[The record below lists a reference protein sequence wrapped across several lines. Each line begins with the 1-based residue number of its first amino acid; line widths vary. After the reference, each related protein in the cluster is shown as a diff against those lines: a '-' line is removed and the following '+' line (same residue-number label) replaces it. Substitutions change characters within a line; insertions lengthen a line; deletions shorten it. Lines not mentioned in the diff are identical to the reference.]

1 MPSAE
6 LPGGARPFGRLR
18 EFARRT
24 PVECCDLCGTELGEQ
39 HDHLVEPG
47 ARRLLCA
54 CVPCALLFSGPTT
67 TKYRRVPR
75 DARRLPDFRM
85 TDVQWDELR
94 IPINLA
100 FFFRSSTQNRVIAS
114 YPSPAGA
121 TESLLPLDA
130 WQAIEAANPELA
142 TLEPDVEALLVQRV
156 GYARDLAAAEYFIV
170 PIDQCFRLVGLI
182 RTRWRGLSGGTEVWR
197 EIAHFFNDLK
207 ARAVLRSRHHA

>member
-1 MPSAE
+1 MPSPD

-18 EFARRT
+18 SFARRG
-24 PVECCDLCGTELGEQ
+24 PLESCDLCGKELAEQ

-54 CVPCALLFSGPTT
+54 CGPCALLFSGPTN
-67 TKYRRVPR
+67 TKYQRVPR
-75 DARRLPDFRM
+75 DARPIPDFVM
-85 TDVQWDELR
+85 TDAQWDDLR

-100 FFFRSSTQNRVIAS
+100 FFFRSSTQGRTIAS

-130 WQAIEAANPELA
+130 WQAIEEANPVLA
-142 TLEPDVEALLVQRV
+142 GMQEDVEALLVHRV
-156 GYARDLAAAEYFIV
+156 GYARDLAPAEYYIV
-170 PIDQCFRLVGLI
+170 PIDQCFKLVGLI
-182 RTRWRGLSGGTEVWR
+182 RTRWRGLSGGNEVWR

-207 ARAVLRSRHHA
+207 TRSAIRGEHNA

>member
-1 MPSAE
+1 MPLAD

-18 EFARRT
+18 EFARRA
-24 PVECCDLCGTELGEQ
+24 PVESCDLCGTALNEH

-54 CVPCALLFSGPTT
+54 CVPCALLFSGPTA
-67 TKYRRVPR
+67 TKFQRVPR
-75 DARRLPDFRM
+75 DARPLPDFRM
-85 TDVQWDELR
+85 SDAQWDELR

-100 FFFRSSTQNRVIAS
+100 FFFRSSTQGRVIAS

-130 WQAIEAANPELA
+130 WEAIEAANPELRE
-142 TLEPDVEALLVQRV
+142 LEEDVEALLVHRV
-156 GYARDLAAAEYFIV
+156 GYARDLAPAEYFIV
-170 PIDQCFRLVGLI
+170 PIDQCFKLVGLI
-182 RTRWRGLSGGTEVWR
+182 RSRWRGLSGGNEVWR

-207 ARAVLRSRHHA
+207 TRAVVRGRTNA